1 MYIIYTLLVR
11 PNQILA
17 SPRFEGSTGWVFRY
31 DLPRHL
37 SGREVELKHGRISM
51 YACLGAS
58 QPMAQKRKRFSARQ
72 RAPKMCDVCLVSKTR
87 LMLCFC
93 MCKYI
98 YIYIICMQY
107 VLFINYFICIYIQ
120 QYVRCTVFKVY
131 MMCFCIHIQYTI

>member
-1 MYIIYTLLVR
+1 MYIYILLYNTMYIIYTLLVR

-31 DLPRHL
+31 DFPRHL

-72 RAPKMCDVCLVSKTR
+72 RAHKMCDVCLVSKTR
-87 LMLCFC
+87 LMLCLC
-93 MCKYI
+93 MCIYI
-98 YIYIICMQY
+98 YIYIMCMQY
-107 VLFINYFICIYIQ
+107 VLFIIFYLYMHTTICTMYS
-120 QYVRCTVFKVY
+120 V
-131 MMCFCIHIQYTI
+131 